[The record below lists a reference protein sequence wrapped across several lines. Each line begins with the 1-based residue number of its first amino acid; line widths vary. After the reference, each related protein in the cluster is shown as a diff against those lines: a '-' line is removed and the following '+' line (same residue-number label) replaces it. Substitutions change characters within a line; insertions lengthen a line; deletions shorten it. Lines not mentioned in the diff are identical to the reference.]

1 METKEQNI
9 DDELRR
15 LREIAWRMDAL
26 FYIPKT
32 NFSVGLDNIL
42 GLIPVIGDVATM
54 APSIWMIWKAR
65 KLGATPGA
73 IAYMVSNLLTDM
85 VVGSIPLIGDI
96 FDVAYNA
103 NICNYRLLEKNLNR
117 QAFDAEQISEPDP
130 RPIPIMRT

>member
-103 NICNYRLLEKNLNR
+103 NIRNYRLLEKNLNR